1 MSFEK
6 DAQEVPKLMYTHLII
21 SQQDLCF
28 YHLFTIGNTYP
39 NATIANFTTGTP
51 FHDTVFN
58 LFCIVVYTIIKK
70 KKEIAHGFKKEK
82 STTIELFLICKCKI
96 A

>member
-28 YHLFTIGNTYP
+28 YHLFAIGNTYP
-39 NATIANFTTGTP
+39 NATIANFTTGTL

-70 KKEIAHGFKKEK
+70 RRSCTWVQEEKEHNPRA
-82 STTIELFLICKCKI
+82 FLDL
-96 A
+96 